1 MKRAATPTTEAATTA
16 WQDYTKE
23 RHQVGGEMVKR
34 IDSVLAQ
41 LTKPKRRLLLQLLFK
56 GRKTSGTL
64 CSACSIGNLS
74 DAVIKTNP
82 VLESVGLKIIN
93 YPPKLPLLNAYGET
107 TPVHYWELVV
117 IDGKA

>member
-16 WQDYTKE
+16 WSDYTKG
-23 RHQVGGEMVKR
+23 RHQVDVNLVR
-34 IDSVLAQ
+34 RVDSVLAQ

-56 GRKTSGTL
+56 GRKTSGVL

-74 DAVIKTNP
+74 DAVIKANP
-82 VLESVGLKIIN
+82 VLANVGLKIIN
-93 YPPKLPLLNAYGET
+93 YPPKPSLLNAYGET
-107 TPVHYWELVV
+107 TSVHYWELVV